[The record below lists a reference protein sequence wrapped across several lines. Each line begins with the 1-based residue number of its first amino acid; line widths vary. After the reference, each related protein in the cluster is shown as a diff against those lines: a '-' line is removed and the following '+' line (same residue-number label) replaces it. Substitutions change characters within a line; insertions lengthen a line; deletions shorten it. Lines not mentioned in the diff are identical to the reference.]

1 MEIIKNKLEQIKIG
15 QETSFRN
22 LTLVPLLN
30 GGIGQPDYLTLDEAL
45 SQGVAKITEV
55 SEGGSVPELKLVNDS
70 DRAVFLMDGEELV
83 GAKQNR
89 ILNLTIL
96 APAQETLLIPVSC
109 VEQGRWSYA
118 SAEFSSAPRTHY
130 AGGRARK
137 MSQVTQSLETT
148 GTHYSNQSAVW
159 QDIAEKTSRMGSASP
174 TQAMAA
180 MYEQHSTP
188 IEDYVQAFAAKVG
201 QVGGLFAINGKI
213 IGFDLFDYTATW
225 EKLLAKLVRSY
236 ALDALDNP
244 VDNSP
249 SISQKTVEEFLQTVG
264 KAEAKTFPATG
275 LGEDVRFKEGNLTGG
290 GLIAHERVVHLSAFR
305 VENDEQ
311 NSTESRGTN
320 LSRASFRRQ
329 HWQSR

>member
-15 QETSFRN
+15 QETYFRN

-30 GGIGQPDYLTLDEAL
+30 GGIEQPDYLTLDEAL

-55 SEGGSVPELKLVNDS
+55 SEGGSVPELKFVNES

-96 APAQETLLIPVSC
+96 VPAKTTLLIPVSC

-130 AGGRARK
+130 AGGRAQK
-137 MSQVTQSLETT
+137 MSHVTQSLETT
-148 GTHYSNQSAVW
+148 GTYNSNQGAVW
-159 QDIAEKTSRMGSASP
+159 QDIAEKTSRMGSVSP
-174 TQAMAA
+174 TQAMAD
-180 MYEQHSTP
+180 MYEQNSAS
-188 IEDYVQAFAAKVG
+188 IEDYVRAFSATAR

-213 IGFDLFDYTATW
+213 IGFDLFDCTATW

-236 ALDALDNP
+236 ALDALDSP
-244 VDNSP
+244 ADHAP
-249 SISQKTVEEFLQTVG
+249 SIAKETVEEFLQTVG
-264 KAEAKTFPATG
+264 KVEAKTFPATG
-275 LGEDVRFKEGNLTGG
+275 IGEDVRFNGVNLTGG
-290 GLIAHERVVHLSAFR
+290 GLIANERVVHLTVFR
-305 VENDEQ
+305 LENDERD
-311 NSTESRGTN
+311 STESYGTN
-320 LSRASFRRQ
+320 VSRASLRRQ
-329 HWQSR
+329 HWQS